1 MSQTWSSMSAC
12 RSPIFSKRSG
22 TVKIVKSWG
31 SASSTS
37 SQRTGVETRASGRPR
52 TEYAAAMVWSRAF
65 WL

>member
-1 MSQTWSSMSAC
+1 MVVDVLVQVAELGE
-12 RSPIFSKRSG
+12 PAG

-31 SASSTS
+31 STSSTS
-37 SQRTGVETRASGRPR
+37 SQRTGVETRASGKPR

>member
-1 MSQTWSSMSAC
+1 MSKTSSSMSAC
-12 RSPIFSKRSG
+12 RSPSSAYRAGI
-22 TVKIVKSWG
+22 VKIVKSWG

-37 SQRTGVETRASGRPR
+37 SQRTGAETLASGRPR